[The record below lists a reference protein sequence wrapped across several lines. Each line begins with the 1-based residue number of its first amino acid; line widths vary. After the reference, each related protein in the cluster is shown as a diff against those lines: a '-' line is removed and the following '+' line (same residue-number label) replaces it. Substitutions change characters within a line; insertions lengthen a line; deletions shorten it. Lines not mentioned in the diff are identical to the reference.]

1 MKQVKETRTVK
12 SLTIEEERAFL
23 MNASGG
29 VLQEFSTKALLEK
42 NPTLKA
48 KAFGCDVLIIH
59 IYAPV
64 SVRGGKGTRL
74 FSWVEGAEALANA
87 RGVLSYAMVKGA
99 YSYAMVK
106 RSCAYT
112 MSDGAEAI
120 AMVKGS
126 YSYRM
131 VKGSYSYRMV
141 KGSYSYRMVKGLYS
155 YGMIKGSYSLVQTP
169 LAS

>member
-74 FSWVEGAEALANA
+74 FSWVEGAEA
-87 RGVLSYAMVKGA
+87 
-99 YSYAMVK
+99 
-106 RSCAYT
+106 
-112 MSDGAEAI
+112 I
-120 AMVKGS
+120 AMVRGA
-126 YSYRM
+126 
-131 VKGSYSYRMV
+131 YSYRMV

>member
-99 YSYAMVK
+99 YSY
-106 RSCAYT
+106 
-112 MSDGAEAI
+112 
-120 AMVKGS
+120 
-126 YSYRM
+126 RM
-131 VKGSYSYRMV
+131 VKGA
-141 KGSYSYRMVKGLYS
+141 YSYRMVKGLYS

>member
-1 MKQVKETRTVK
+1 MKQPKKTRTVK

-29 VLQEFSTKALLEK
+29 ILQEFSTKALLEK

-48 KAFGCDVLIIH
+48 KAFACDVLIIH

-106 RSCAYT
+106 RSCAYA
-112 MSDGAEAI
+112 MSNGAEAI
-120 AMVKGS
+120 AMVKGA
-126 YSYRM
+126 YSYAM
-131 VKGSYSYRMV
+131 VKGS
-141 KGSYSYRMVKGLYS
+141 YS

>member
-106 RSCAYT
+106 GAYSYAMVKRSCAYT

-120 AMVKGS
+120 AMVRGA
-126 YSYRM
+126 
-131 VKGSYSYRMV
+131 YSYRMV

>member
-1 MKQVKETRTVK
+1 
-12 SLTIEEERAFL
+12 

-120 AMVKGS
+120 AMVKGA
-126 YSYRM
+126 
-131 VKGSYSYRMV
+131 
-141 KGSYSYRMVKGLYS
+141 YSYRMVKGLYS

>member
-1 MKQVKETRTVK
+1 MKQLKKNRAVK
-12 SLTIEEERAFL
+12 SLTIKGERAFL

-29 VLQEFSTKALLEK
+29 ILQEFSTKVLLEK

-99 YSYAMVK
+99 YSY
-106 RSCAYT
+106 
-112 MSDGAEAI
+112 
-120 AMVKGS
+120 
-126 YSYRM
+126 RM
-131 VKGSYSYRMV
+131 VKGS
-141 KGSYSYRMVKGLYS
+141 YS

>member
-1 MKQVKETRTVK
+1 MKQIKETRTVK

-120 AMVKGS
+120 AMVRGA
-126 YSYRM
+126 
-131 VKGSYSYRMV
+131 YSYRMV

>member
-1 MKQVKETRTVK
+1 MKQLKKTRTVK

-29 VLQEFSTKALLEK
+29 ILQEFSTKALLDK

-48 KAFGCDVLIIH
+48 KAFACDVLIIH

-64 SVRGGKGTRL
+64 SVRGGRGTRL

-99 YSYAMVK
+99 YSYHMIK
-106 RSCAYT
+106 GSYSYH
-112 MSDGAEAI
+112 MI
-120 AMVKGS
+120 KGS

-131 VKGSYSYRMV
+131 VKGS
-141 KGSYSYRMVKGLYS
+141 YS

>member
-64 SVRGGKGTRL
+64 FV
-74 FSWVEGAEALANA
+74 
-87 RGVLSYAMVKGA
+87 
-99 YSYAMVK
+99 
-106 RSCAYT
+106 
-112 MSDGAEAI
+112 
-120 AMVKGS
+120 
-126 YSYRM
+126 
-131 VKGSYSYRMV
+131 
-141 KGSYSYRMVKGLYS
+141 
-155 YGMIKGSYSLVQTP
+155 
-169 LAS
+169 

>member
-74 FSWVEGAEALANA
+74 FSWVEGAEAI
-87 RGVLSYAMVKGA
+87 AMVKGA
-99 YSYAMVK
+99 YSY
-106 RSCAYT
+106 
-112 MSDGAEAI
+112 
-120 AMVKGS
+120 
-126 YSYRM
+126 RM
-131 VKGSYSYRMV
+131 VKGA
-141 KGSYSYRMVKGLYS
+141 YSYRMVKGLYS

>member
-1 MKQVKETRTVK
+1 MKQLKKNRAVK
-12 SLTIEEERAFL
+12 SLTIKGERAFL
-23 MNASGG
+23 MNASGAI
-29 VLQEFSTKALLEK
+29 LQEFSTKVLLEK

-87 RGVLSYAMVKGA
+87 RGTLSYAMVKGA
-99 YSYAMVK
+99 YSY
-106 RSCAYT
+106 R
-112 MSDGAEAI
+112 
-120 AMVKGS
+120 MVKGL

-131 VKGSYSYRMV
+131 VKGS
-141 KGSYSYRMVKGLYS
+141 YS

>member
-1 MKQVKETRTVK
+1 MKQLKKNRAVK
-12 SLTIEEERAFL
+12 SLTIKGERAFL
-23 MNASGG
+23 MNARGG
-29 VLQEFSTKALLEK
+29 ILQEFSTKVLLEK

-99 YSYAMVK
+99 YSY
-106 RSCAYT
+106 
-112 MSDGAEAI
+112 
-120 AMVKGS
+120 
-126 YSYRM
+126 RM
-131 VKGSYSYRMV
+131 VKGS
-141 KGSYSYRMVKGLYS
+141 YS

>member
-1 MKQVKETRTVK
+1 MKQLKKNRAVK
-12 SLTIEEERAFL
+12 SLTIKGERAFL
-23 MNASGG
+23 MNASGAI
-29 VLQEFSTKALLEK
+29 LQEFSTKVLLEK

-87 RGVLSYAMVKGA
+87 RGTLSYAMVKGA
-99 YSYAMVK
+99 YSY
-106 RSCAYT
+106 
-112 MSDGAEAI
+112 
-120 AMVKGS
+120 
-126 YSYRM
+126 RM
-131 VKGSYSYRMV
+131 VKGS
-141 KGSYSYRMVKGLYS
+141 YS

>member
-1 MKQVKETRTVK
+1 MKQLKKTRAVK
-12 SLTIEEERAFL
+12 SLTIKGEQAFL

-29 VLQEFSTKALLEK
+29 ILQEFSTKALLNK

-48 KAFGCDVLIIH
+48 KAFACDVLIIH

-64 SVRGGKGTRL
+64 SVQGGKGTRL
-74 FSWVEGAEALANA
+74 FSWVEGAEALANT
-87 RGVLSYAMVKGA
+87 RGVLSYVMVKGS

-106 RSCAYT
+106 RSCAYA
-112 MSDGAEAI
+112 MSNGAEAI

-131 VKGSYSYRMV
+131 VKGSYSY
-141 KGSYSYRMVKGLYS
+141 
-155 YGMIKGSYSLVQTP
+155 GMIKGSYSLVQTP

>member
-74 FSWVEGAEALANA
+74 FSWVEGAEAI
-87 RGVLSYAMVKGA
+87 AMVKGA

-120 AMVKGS
+120 AMVKGA

-131 VKGSYSYRMV
+131 VKGA
-141 KGSYSYRMVKGLYS
+141 YSYRMVKGLYS

>member
-74 FSWVEGAEALANA
+74 FSWVGGAEALANA

-131 VKGSYSYRMV
+131 VKG
-141 KGSYSYRMVKGLYS
+141 LYS

>member
-1 MKQVKETRTVK
+1 MKQAKKIRTVK

-29 VLQEFSTKALLEK
+29 VLQEFSTKALLDK

-64 SVRGGKGTRL
+64 SVRGGKGTIL

-87 RGVLSYAMVKGA
+87 RDVLSYAMVKGS
-99 YSYAMVK
+99 YSYAMV
-106 RSCAYT
+106 RG
-112 MSDGAEAI
+112 M
-120 AMVKGS
+120 

-131 VKGSYSYRMV
+131 V
-141 KGSYSYRMVKGLYS
+141 
-155 YGMIKGSYSLVQTP
+155 KGSYSLVQTP

>member
-1 MKQVKETRTVK
+1 
-12 SLTIEEERAFL
+12 

-74 FSWVEGAEALANA
+74 FSWVEGAEA
-87 RGVLSYAMVKGA
+87 
-99 YSYAMVK
+99 
-106 RSCAYT
+106 
-112 MSDGAEAI
+112 I
-120 AMVKGS
+120 AMVRGA
-126 YSYRM
+126 
-131 VKGSYSYRMV
+131 YSYRMV

>member
-120 AMVKGS
+120 AMVKGA

-131 VKGSYSYRMV
+131 IKGSYSYRMV
-141 KGSYSYRMVKGLYS
+141 KGAYS

>member
-1 MKQVKETRTVK
+1 MKQVKEIRTVK

-106 RSCAYT
+106 RSCAYI

-120 AMVKGS
+120 AMVKGA
-126 YSYRM
+126 
-131 VKGSYSYRMV
+131 YSYRMV

>member
-1 MKQVKETRTVK
+1 MKQLKKTRTVK
-12 SLTIEEERAFL
+12 SLTIKGEQAFL

-120 AMVKGS
+120 AMVKGA

-141 KGSYSYRMVKGLYS
+141 KGSYSY
-155 YGMIKGSYSLVQTP
+155 GMIKGSYSLVQTP

>member
-1 MKQVKETRTVK
+1 MKQLKKNRAVK
-12 SLTIEEERAFL
+12 SLTIKGERAFL

-29 VLQEFSTKALLEK
+29 ILQEFSTKVLLEK

-87 RGVLSYAMVKGA
+87 RGVLSYAMVKG
-99 YSYAMVK
+99 S
-106 RSCAYT
+106 
-112 MSDGAEAI
+112 
-120 AMVKGS
+120 
-126 YSYRM
+126 
-131 VKGSYSYRMV
+131 
-141 KGSYSYRMVKGLYS
+141 YS

>member
-1 MKQVKETRTVK
+1 MKQLKKTRAVK
-12 SLTIEEERAFL
+12 SLTIKGEQAFL

-29 VLQEFSTKALLEK
+29 ILQEFSTKALLNK

-48 KAFGCDVLIIH
+48 KAFACDVLIIH

-64 SVRGGKGTRL
+64 SVQGGKGTRL
-74 FSWVEGAEALANA
+74 FSWVEGAEALANT
-87 RGVLSYAMVKGA
+87 RGVLSYVMVKGS

-106 RSCAYT
+106 RSCAYA
-112 MSDGAEAI
+112 MSNGAEAI

-141 KGSYSYRMVKGLYS
+141 KGSYSY
-155 YGMIKGSYSLVQTP
+155 GMIKGSYSLVQTP

>member
-1 MKQVKETRTVK
+1 MKQLKKNRAVK
-12 SLTIEEERAFL
+12 SLTIKEERAFL

-29 VLQEFSTKALLEK
+29 ILQEFSTKALLDK

-48 KAFGCDVLIIH
+48 KAFACDVLIIH

-74 FSWVEGAEALANA
+74 LSWVEGAEALANA

-99 YSYAMVK
+99 YSY
-106 RSCAYT
+106 
-112 MSDGAEAI
+112 
-120 AMVKGS
+120 
-126 YSYRM
+126 RM
-131 VKGSYSYRMV
+131 VKGS
-141 KGSYSYRMVKGLYS
+141 YS

>member
-1 MKQVKETRTVK
+1 MKQLKKTRTVK

-29 VLQEFSTKALLEK
+29 ILQEFSTKALLDK

-48 KAFGCDVLIIH
+48 KAFACDVLIIH

-64 SVRGGKGTRL
+64 SVRGGRGTRL

-99 YSYAMVK
+99 YSYHM
-106 RSCAYT
+106 
-112 MSDGAEAI
+112 I
-120 AMVKGS
+120 KGS

-131 VKGSYSYRMV
+131 VKGS
-141 KGSYSYRMVKGLYS
+141 YS

>member
-1 MKQVKETRTVK
+1 MKQLKKTRTVK
-12 SLTIEEERAFL
+12 SLTIKGERAFL

-29 VLQEFSTKALLEK
+29 ILQELSTKALLEK
-42 NPTLKA
+42 NATLKA

-131 VKGSYSYRMV
+131 VKGSYSCRMV

-155 YGMIKGSYSLVQTP
+155 LVQTP

>member
-99 YSYAMVK
+99 YSY
-106 RSCAYT
+106 
-112 MSDGAEAI
+112 
-120 AMVKGS
+120 
-126 YSYRM
+126 
-131 VKGSYSYRMV
+131 
-141 KGSYSYRMVKGLYS
+141 RMVKGLYS

>member
-1 MKQVKETRTVK
+1 
-12 SLTIEEERAFL
+12 

-29 VLQEFSTKALLEK
+29 ILQEFSTKALLEK

-64 SVRGGKGTRL
+64 SVQGGKGTRL

-106 RSCAYT
+106 RSCAYA
-112 MSDGAEAI
+112 MSNGAEAI

-131 VKGSYSYRMV
+131 
-141 KGSYSYRMVKGLYS
+141 
-155 YGMIKGSYSLVQTP
+155 IKE
-169 LAS
+169 

>member
-1 MKQVKETRTVK
+1 MKQLKKNRAVK
-12 SLTIEEERAFL
+12 SLTIKEERAFL

-29 VLQEFSTKALLEK
+29 ILQEFSTKALLDK

-48 KAFGCDVLIIH
+48 KAFACDVLIIH

-74 FSWVEGAEALANA
+74 LSWVEGAEALANA

-106 RSCAYT
+106 RSCAYA
-112 MSDGAEAI
+112 MSNGAEAI
-120 AMVKGS
+120 AMVKGA
-126 YSYRM
+126 YSYAM
-131 VKGSYSYRMV
+131 VKGA
-141 KGSYSYRMVKGLYS
+141 YS
-155 YGMIKGSYSLVQTP
+155 YGMIKGSYSLVQIP

>member
-120 AMVKGS
+120 AMVRGA

-131 VKGSYSYRMV
+131 VKGSYSF
-141 KGSYSYRMVKGLYS
+141 RMVKGLYS

>member
-106 RSCAYT
+106 
-112 MSDGAEAI
+112 GA
-120 AMVKGS
+120 
-126 YSYRM
+126 
-131 VKGSYSYRMV
+131 
-141 KGSYSYRMVKGLYS
+141 YSYRMVKGLYS

>member
-1 MKQVKETRTVK
+1 MKQLKKNRAVK
-12 SLTIEEERAFL
+12 SLTIKGERAFL

-29 VLQEFSTKALLEK
+29 ILQEFSTKVLLEK

-87 RGVLSYAMVKGA
+87 RGVLSYAMVKG
-99 YSYAMVK
+99 
-106 RSCAYT
+106 
-112 MSDGAEAI
+112 
-120 AMVKGS
+120 S

-131 VKGSYSYRMV
+131 VKGS
-141 KGSYSYRMVKGLYS
+141 YS

>member
-99 YSYAMVK
+99 YSY
-106 RSCAYT
+106 
-112 MSDGAEAI
+112 
-120 AMVKGS
+120 
-126 YSYRM
+126 RM

-141 KGSYSYRMVKGLYS
+141 KGSYS

>member
-1 MKQVKETRTVK
+1 MKQAKKTRTVK

-29 VLQEFSTKALLEK
+29 ILQEFSTKALLNK

-48 KAFGCDVLIIH
+48 KAFACDVLIIH

-64 SVRGGKGTRL
+64 SVQGGKGTRL

-87 RGVLSYAMVKGA
+87 RGVLSYAMVKGS

-106 RSCAYT
+106 RSCAYA
-112 MSDGAEAI
+112 MSNGAEAI
-120 AMVKGS
+120 VMVKRSYSYGMVKGS
-126 YSYRM
+126 H
-131 VKGSYSYRMV
+131 
-141 KGSYSYRMVKGLYS
+141 
-155 YGMIKGSYSLVQTP
+155 SLVQTP

>member
-29 VLQEFSTKALLEK
+29 VLQQFSTKALLEK

-120 AMVKGS
+120 AMVRGA
-126 YSYRM
+126 
-131 VKGSYSYRMV
+131 YSYRMV

>member
-1 MKQVKETRTVK
+1 MKQLKKTRTVK
-12 SLTIEEERAFL
+12 SLTIKGERAFL

-29 VLQEFSTKALLEK
+29 ILQELSTKALLEK
-42 NPTLKA
+42 NATLKA

-99 YSYAMVK
+99 YSYAMV
-106 RSCAYT
+106 RG
-112 MSDGAEAI
+112 M
-120 AMVKGS
+120 

-131 VKGSYSYRMV
+131 V
-141 KGSYSYRMVKGLYS
+141 
-155 YGMIKGSYSLVQTP
+155 KGSYSLVQTP